1 MLVSLRPNEHPWA
14 RGDAVGREDYRAGRR
29 LEGTN
34 ACFVETKQAF
44 MGTYGIGTID
54 ARRFRKAPGGFSR
67 ARKGSRR
74 IMLVLGIN
82 AELSVA
88 LKQNEHSGVPNQIS
102 QRQ

>member
-14 RGDAVGREDYRAGRR
+14 RGDAVGREGYRAGRR

-34 ACFVETKQAF
+34 ACLVETKQSF

-54 ARRFRKAPGGFSR
+54 TLRFQRAPGGFSR

-74 IMLVLGIN
+74 IMLVLSIN
-82 AELSVA
+82 AELSV
-88 LKQNEHSGVPNQIS
+88 LLRQNEHSGVPNPLI